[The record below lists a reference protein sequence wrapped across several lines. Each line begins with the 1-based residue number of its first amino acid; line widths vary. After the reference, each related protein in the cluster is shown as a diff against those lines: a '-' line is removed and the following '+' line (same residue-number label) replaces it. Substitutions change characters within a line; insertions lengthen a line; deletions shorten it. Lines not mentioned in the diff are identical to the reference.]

1 MNFPSSKKLT
11 AAVLLAA
18 LTATSIAPG
27 AVLAADS
34 SDNVATVQPGGD
46 QPPEKPPGDQQP
58 TPPDG
63 GKPGEQPPAKP
74 GGADT
79 MEYDYTG
86 ELSGAVTADGEEM
99 TRDGETI
106 STETVDQNVGLA
118 QNGGSLTLTDA
129 TLDKSGSDTNGDN
142 CNFYGINSILLS
154 VNDDSVI
161 KVSDSKLTADS
172 TGSNAIFATDS
183 GTVYANNNTIVT
195 SASNSRGLDAT
206 YGGTVIGNLLAIS
219 TAGDHSAALATD
231 RGGGN
236 ISLTNSSLF
245 TAGSGSPL
253 LYSTGNVQVD
263 NVKGTATGSQIAGME
278 GLNTILIKNSQL
290 TSEVTGKTASDPV
303 ANGVIIYQSTSG
315 DAEAATGETAE
326 FEAENSTLASD
337 IQEGSMFYL
346 TNTTA
351 NVVLKNTTLD
361 FDSDAANLLTIGGND
376 ANNWGTP
383 GKNGA
388 DVTFTGLDQ
397 ELTGNIDVDTISSL
411 DFYLLNGSDYTGA
424 TTISENTDAAEINET
439 PLTVNID
446 SDSEWIVTADSTVTD
461 LHVADGGKIV
471 DENGESVSIVDAQ
484 GNALVS
490 GTSTRTVTVTGSYDT
505 TVTTSEDNTLN
516 ATVIDR
522 DDFDVTYTTN
532 TEFGTNAGAERN
544 DDVTIQEP
552 TGGDDAQGGEEPPAL
567 PDEDTTLP
575 FNDVD
580 ESHWAYQDIV
590 DIYQSGLMTGTASDT
605 FSPELS
611 INRAMLVS
619 ILYRLEDETV
629 TTSSGFSD
637 VADDAWYAD
646 AVAWAKENNIVSG
659 YSDTLFGP
667 EDILTREQFA
677 AILYRYAA
685 YKGYDTT
692 VSVDATLDAYSDVS
706 NISDGFDSVLLWAN
720 DKGYINGMTETTLDP
735 QGSTTRAQSAAILLR
750 FLRAENALPDNSD
763 QQQSRGNLDENGEP
777 AKPEGDL
784 QPGNDENGNPPEKPD
799 GEA

>member
-1 MNFPSSKKLT
+1 
-11 AAVLLAA
+11 
-18 LTATSIAPG
+18 
-27 AVLAADS
+27 
-34 SDNVATVQPGGD
+34 
-46 QPPEKPPGDQQP
+46 
-58 TPPDG
+58 
-63 GKPGEQPPAKP
+63 
-74 GGADT
+74 

-86 ELSGAVTADGEEM
+86 ELSGAVTADGEEV

-106 STETVDQNVGLA
+106 STETKDQNVGLA

-161 KVSDSKLTADS
+161 KVADSKLTADS
-172 TGSNAIFATDS
+172 TGSNAIFATDG

-290 TSEVTGKTASDPV
+290 TSEVIGKTASDPV

-397 ELTGNIDVDTISSL
+397 ELAGNIDVDTISSL
-411 DFYLLNGSDYTGA
+411 DLYLLDGTTYTGA
-424 TTISENTDAAEINET
+424 TTISENAAASETSDAPIS
-439 PLTVNID
+439 VSID
-446 SDSEWIVTADSTVTD
+446 GDASWIVTADSTVTN
-461 LHVADGGKIV
+461 LHIADGGKLV
-471 DENGESVSIVDAQ
+471 DQDGKSVSVKDASGNILASGESDV
-484 GNALVS
+484 
-490 GTSTRTVTVTGSYDT
+490 TVTVTGSYDT
-505 TVTTSEDNTLN
+505 TVTTSDDNSLN

-522 DDFDVTYTTN
+522 DDFDVAYTTN
-532 TEFGTNAGAERN
+532 TEFGTNAGADRN
-544 DDVTIQEP
+544 DDITIQEP
-552 TGGDDAQGGEEPPAL
+552 TGGDDVMGGDQPGSDKPPAK
-567 PDEDTTLP
+567 PGDETSLP
-575 FNDVD
+575 FTDVAND
-580 ESHWAYQDIV
+580 HWAYQDIA
-590 DIYQSGLMTGTASDT
+590 DIYSAGLMTGTSADT

-611 INRAMLVS
+611 VNRAMLVS
-619 ILYRLEDETV
+619 ILYRLEDA
-629 TTSSGFSD
+629 SSKPADAGFTD
-637 VADDAWYAD
+637 VADNAWYAD
-646 AVAWAKENNIVSG
+646 AVNWAKENNIVSG

-667 EDILTREQFA
+667 EDTLTREQFA

-692 VSVDATLDAYSDVS
+692 TSDNATLDNFTDASS
-706 NISDGFDSVLLWAN
+706 ISSGFDNVLLWAN
-720 DKGYINGMTETTLDP
+720 DKGYIGGMTETTLAP
-735 QGSTTRAQSAAILLR
+735 QGSTTRAQASAILLR
-750 FLRAENALPDNSD
+750 FLRAENALPDNNSNG
-763 QQQSRGNLDENGEP
+763 QLDDNGEP

-784 QPGNDENGNPPEKPD
+784 QPEKPE

>member
-27 AVLAADS
+27 VVLAADS

-86 ELSGAVTADGEEM
+86 ELSGAITADGEEV
-99 TRDGETI
+99 TRDSETI
-106 STETVDQNVGLA
+106 STETKDQNVGLA

-154 VNDDSVI
+154 VNNDSVI
-161 KVSDSKLTADS
+161 KVADSKLTADS
-172 TGSNAIFATDS
+172 TGSNAIFATDG

-219 TAGDHSAALATD
+219 TADDHSAALATD

-290 TSEVTGKTASDPV
+290 TSEVPGKTASDPV

-383 GKNGA
+383 GENGA

-397 ELTGNIDVDTISSL
+397 ELAGNIDVDTISSL
-411 DFYLLNGSDYTGA
+411 DLYLLDGTTYTGA
-424 TTISENTDAAEINET
+424 TTISENAAASEQSDAPIS
-439 PLTVNID
+439 VSID
-446 SDSEWIVTADSTVTD
+446 GDASWIVTADSTVTN
-461 LHVADGGKIV
+461 LHIADGGKLV
-471 DENGESVSIVDAQ
+471 DQDGKSVSVKDASGNILASGESDV
-484 GNALVS
+484 
-490 GTSTRTVTVTGSYDT
+490 TVTVTGSYDT
-505 TVTTSEDNTLN
+505 TVTTSDNNSLN

-522 DDFDVTYTTN
+522 DDFDVAYTTN
-532 TEFGTNAGAERN
+532 TEFGTNAGADRN
-544 DDVTIQEP
+544 DDITIQEP
-552 TGGDDAQGGEEPPAL
+552 TGGDDVMGGDQPGGDKPPAK
-567 PDEDTTLP
+567 PGDETSLP
-575 FNDVD
+575 FTDVAND
-580 ESHWAYQDIV
+580 HWAYQDIA
-590 DIYQSGLMTGTASDT
+590 DIYSAGLMTGTSSDT

-611 INRAMLVS
+611 VNRAMLVS
-619 ILYRLEDETV
+619 ILYRLEDASTKPADA
-629 TTSSGFSD
+629 GFTD
-637 VADDAWYAD
+637 VAADAWYAD
-646 AVAWAKENNIVSG
+646 AVNWAKENNIVSG

-692 VSVDATLDAYSDVS
+692 TSDDATLDNFTDASS
-706 NISDGFDSVLLWAN
+706 ISSGFDNVLLWAN
-720 DKGYINGMTETTLDP
+720 DKGYIGGMTETTLAP
-735 QGSTTRAQSAAILLR
+735 QGSTTRAQASAILLR
-750 FLRAENALPDNSD
+750 FLRAENALPDNNSNG
-763 QQQSRGNLDENGEP
+763 QLDDNGEP

-784 QPGNDENGNPPEKPD
+784 QPEKPG